1 MTSTTEAELTAA
13 AVRAQRAVYVAFIGA
28 GFGFASWASRIPQI
42 RDALQASPS
51 QLGLILLA
59 VAVGS
64 LIAMPLA
71 GIVVTKIGA
80 ARATAIMVGVLAVGL
95 VTVAIG
101 YQIGVLPVVV
111 GLFLIGFGN
120 GTWDVAMNVEGAAVE
135 QRLNRAIMPRFHAGF
150 SVGTVLGAL
159 GGAAMVAL
167 DVPVTVHLIVVAVI
181 AASIVP
187 ASSLRGFLAREV
199 ERSADGSEV
208 PQERGPNPLM
218 AWKEPRTLLIGLFV
232 LCMAFTEGTGNDW
245 LAVAMID
252 GYDTVP
258 VIGPLTFATFLAA
271 MTLGRWFGPNL
282 IDKFGRVVVV
292 RTSAVV
298 ALVGLMLVVFGHFI
312 PVAFVG
318 AVLWG
323 LGAALGFPVGMS
335 AAADD
340 PKMSAARVSVVASIG
355 YTAFLAGPP
364 LIGFLGDHVGVLR
377 ALTVAAGLL
386 ALAAMIAGT
395 TRPLDT
401 SASVGNRAPPS

>member
-1 MTSTTEAELTAA
+1 
-13 AVRAQRAVYVAFIGA
+13 
-28 GFGFASWASRIPQI
+28 
-42 RDALQASPS
+42 
-51 QLGLILLA
+51 
-59 VAVGS
+59 
-64 LIAMPLA
+64 
-71 GIVVTKIGA
+71 
-80 ARATAIMVGVLAVGL
+80 
-95 VTVAIG
+95 
-101 YQIGVLPVVV
+101 
-111 GLFLIGFGN
+111 
-120 GTWDVAMNVEGAAVE
+120 MNVEGAAVE

-167 DVPVTVHLIVVAVI
+167 DVPVTAHLIVVAVI

-208 PQERGPNPLM
+208 PQEMGPNPLL
-218 AWKEPRTLLIGLFV
+218 AWREPRTLLIGLFV

-252 GYDTVP
+252 GYGAVP

-282 IDKFGRVVVV
+282 IDTFGRVVVV

-312 PVAFVG
+312 PVAFLG

-386 ALAAMIAGT
+386 ALAAVIAGT

-401 SASVGNRAPPS
+401 SASVGNRAPPN